1 MAETVGTTPQQND
14 RNRRPARGGGGPG
27 RGRDDRQR
35 RGPRPER
42 ERGGPEYIEST
53 VYVNRVAKVVK
64 GGRRFSFN
72 ALVCVGD
79 GMGRVGVGLGKS
91 NEISDAIR
99 KAGENA
105 KRSMIRVPMMGG
117 TIPFLVF
124 GKFGAGRVMLKPAT
138 PGTGVI
144 AGGVVRAIM
153 ESAGVRDV
161 LAKSLGSTNPHNL
174 VKATMTA
181 LQQLESARDVAKRR
195 GISINQLFSIE
206 PKEVEAKNG

>member
-1 MAETVGTTPQQND
+1 MVETIGV
-14 RNRRPARGGGGPG
+14 
-27 RGRDDRQR
+27 
-35 RGPRPER
+35 
-42 ERGGPEYIEST
+42 
-53 VYVNRVAKVVK
+53 
-64 GGRRFSFN
+64 FSFN

-144 AGGVVRAIM
+144 AGGAVRAIM

-174 VKATMTA
+174 ITVRLDDGAAYLVDWINLTRLTNAGIIGAAKQAVVPGARVVVTGLRIRNVA
-181 LQQLESARDVAKRR
+181 EIRQLAPKFKGDVDP
-195 GISINQLFSIE
+195 NT
-206 PKEVEAKNG
+206 VEARSIRRVDDSFNWTPSPSAYTPNCDGK